1 MYMHICLKPHHTV
14 AYLIQCLVLTR
25 WLNINLFCCVSYFTG
40 PPALMVN
47 ILTNTESSSIVVQ
60 WDGVDDSLT
69 TTYAVTWA
77 SERDHGS
84 KGYGI
89 VSPTS
94 SYTITGLTLDTVYTI
109 TLTAN
114 NICGVGPEYRTN
126 VSLFASTNPSIVI
139 TSAISMYTATNVITY
154 PTSTVN
160 PADTTTADESSKFS
174 SNSIY
179 FTDSHVCNYVILH
192 SV

>member
-1 MYMHICLKPHHTV
+1 
-14 AYLIQCLVLTR
+14 
-25 WLNINLFCCVSYFTG
+25 
-40 PPALMVN
+40 MVN
-47 ILTNTESSSIVVQ
+47 ILTNTENSSIVVQ
-60 WDGVDDSLT
+60 WDGVDDSFT
-69 TTYAVTWA
+69 ITYAVTWT
-77 SERDHGS
+77 SERDHVS
-84 KGYGI
+84 NRYGI

-139 TSAISMYTATNVITY
+139 TSAISSFSMYTATNVITH

-174 SNSIY
+174 NNSIY
-179 FTDSHVCNYVILH
+179 FTDSHVCNCVILH